1 MIRPGRGTAAAA
13 PGAEGSM
20 RTGHRREGEAMRG
33 SSGRPERSGA
43 ETRDRGARWSPA
55 AIGALAVLLVA
66 GPTVTDASAQQLA
79 EFDYENLSPRGV
91 MVDLGWV
98 RPSRVNATGSLGA
111 RLDLGF
117 LGPGVRVTT
126 GFSYWSS
133 TLRRAEVETFE
144 AQVADL
150 IESETGER
158 PAVNLGTIRWADV
171 ALNADAHLVW
181 RVPGG
186 LLTYA
191 GGGGT
196 AHVMRGSGDAIDG
209 TFIED
214 LLNTIRAGVNLHA
227 GVEVPI
233 GEQLRIVGESR
244 IELVQSVTYAQ
255 LRAGLQYTWGPPV
268 PGERR

>member
-1 MIRPGRGTAAAA
+1 MRGANGRDTPAGRTARGGGPRRTGGGAAAL
-13 PGAEGSM
+13 
-20 RTGHRREGEAMRG
+20 
-33 SSGRPERSGA
+33 
-43 ETRDRGARWSPA
+43 
-55 AIGALAVLLVA
+55 GALAVLLAA
-66 GPTVTDASAQQLA
+66 GPMAGEASGQRLA
-79 EFDYENLSPRGV
+79 DFDYENLSPRGV

-133 TLRRAEVETFE
+133 TLRRAEVEAFE
-144 AQVADL
+144 SQVADL
-150 IESETGER
+150 IEMETGER

-171 ALNADAHLVW
+171 ALNADAQLVW

-186 LLTYA
+186 FLTYV

-227 GVEVPI
+227 GLEVPI
-233 GEQLRIVGESR
+233 GERLRAVGEAR
-244 IELVQSVTYAQ
+244 LEMVQSVSYGQ
-255 LRAGLQYTWGPPV
+255 LRAGLQYTWGPLV
-268 PGERR
+268 PGEGR